1 MPYRITQCYLPPDR
15 GDIPAFTPSEAGIPA
30 RRRSPIQVLTGPT
43 SVTFVH
49 ATNSA
54 NHYATPPTGK
64 TDGRTDRHDHITF
77 SANVVGNYRRHKS
90 ERWGLLF
97 GPTRYISIDEYIII
111 LYYANSASE
120 VTTLW
125 RYTNLFIII
134 IIIKTV
140 DLTFSKNIHSKR

>member
-1 MPYRITQCYLPPDR
+1 MP
-15 GDIPAFTPSEAGIPA
+15 
-30 RRRSPIQVLTGPT
+30 RRQPKRR
-43 SVTFVH
+43 
-49 ATNSA
+49 
-54 NHYATPPTGK
+54 

-134 IIIKTV
+134 IIIIKTV
-140 DLTFSKNIHSKR
+140 DLTFSEHTQ

>member
-1 MPYRITQCYLPPDR
+1 M
-15 GDIPAFTPSEAGIPA
+15 
-30 RRRSPIQVLTGPT
+30 
-43 SVTFVH
+43 
-49 ATNSA
+49 
-54 NHYATPPTGK
+54 
-64 TDGRTDRHDHITF
+64 
-77 SANVVGNYRRHKS
+77 VGNYRRHKS

-134 IIIKTV
+134 IIIIIIIIKTV